1 MTYKATFAKKL
12 SCRIAG
18 GLLVA
23 LMAASTLTYAQ
34 TAEVNSVVPNV
45 VNYNGT
51 LTDASG
57 KPLTGISGVTFSL
70 YKDSEAGAPLWMETQ
85 NLQPDSRG
93 HFSAK
98 LGSASGHGLPADL
111 FASGEARWLGVRPQ
125 GQEEQ
130 PRVLLLSVPYALK
143 ALDAETLG
151 GKPASAFLTAPSANS
166 GVSTPATNVTG
177 SGTKDF
183 IPMWTGK
190 TKLGN
195 SKVFQSTSGQIGIG
209 TTAPGSMLDVRGDGN
224 FSGTLDAASAA
235 INGNIGASG
244 NISAAQGITATG
256 GVTGLQ
262 GVFGNS
268 TASEN
273 AVVGINNG
281 AGFSATAGVNHDSG
295 HLSYGV
301 SGQSFSQFGAGVLG
315 YGVNFSNTYKALAG
329 LEPFGVVGD
338 AQDVSGVIPVGV
350 WGTADAG
357 AGVVGE
363 NNSTVEPAGVFVNLN
378 TGLAFEAEGKKGN
391 CTIDTSGDLSC
402 TGTGGA
408 VVSLPDNRWV
418 SLYSVE
424 SPGNWFEDFGSGTLA
439 NGAAVVNLEPTFA
452 QTVNTKTEYHVF
464 ITPNGESEGLY
475 VVNKTAGGFEVHEQ
489 HGGHSNIGFDYRIV
503 GRRLGY
509 ENVRMEDVTA
519 AYANIVAAHQQLLKT
534 GLSKSVH
541 LPTQDS
547 KK

>member
-1 MTYKATFAKKL
+1 MTYKTTFAVKL

-23 LMAASTLTYAQ
+23 LMAASTFTYAQ
-34 TAEVNSVVPNV
+34 SAAVSSVVPNV
-45 VNYNGT
+45 VNYSGT

-57 KPLTGISGVTFSL
+57 KPLTAISGVTFSL
-70 YKDSEAGAPLWMETQ
+70 YKDSEGGAPLWMETQ

-93 HFSAK
+93 HFSVK

-111 FASGEARWLGVRPQ
+111 FASGEARWLGVRAP
-125 GQEEQ
+125 GQEER

-166 GVSTPATNVTG
+166 GGANPATNVTG
-177 SGTKDF
+177 SGTKNF

-195 SKVFQSTSGQIGIG
+195 SNVFQSTSGEIGIG
-209 TTAPGSMLDVRGDGN
+209 TNAPGSTLDVRGDGN

-235 INGNIGASG
+235 INGTIGASG
-244 NISAAQGITATG
+244 SISTAQNITATG
-256 GVTGLQ
+256 SMSGLQ
-262 GVFGNS
+262 GIFGNS

-273 AVVGINNG
+273 AIVGINNG
-281 AGFSATAGVNHDSG
+281 SGFSATAGINHNSG
-295 HLSYGV
+295 NLSYGV
-301 SGQSFSQFGAGVLG
+301 SGQSYSQFGAGVLG
-315 YGVNFSNTYKALAG
+315 FGVNFSNTYKALAG

-338 AQDVSGVIPVGV
+338 AQDMSGVIPVGV

-378 TGLAFEAEGKKGN
+378 TGLAFEAEGKQGN
-391 CTIDTSGDLSC
+391 CKIDTSGDLSC
-402 TGTGGA
+402 TGSAGA
-408 VVSLPDNRWV
+408 AVSLPDNHWV
-418 SLYSVE
+418 KLYSVE
-424 SPGNWFEDFGSGTLA
+424 SPGNWFEDFGSGRLA
-439 NGAAVVNLEPTFA
+439 NGAAIVHLDPKFA

-475 VVNKTAGGFEVHEQ
+475 VVNKTAGGFEVREQ
-489 HGGHSNIGFDYRIV
+489 HAGHSHIGFDYRIV

-509 ENVRMEDVTA
+509 ENVRMEDVTPVHA
-519 AYANIVAAHQQLLKT
+519 DIVAAHQQLVKA
-534 GLSKSVH
+534 GLGKSVP
-541 LPTQDS
+541 LPMRNL